1 MVQRNDFCPNSP
13 KSLAPII
20 SLDYPLPPAKFRWG
34 RTRTRSLIA
43 HSNTS
48 LLLIGIGVGENRI
61 AQPWG
66 GILGQP
72 TMLLRWEARGC
83 SYP

>member
-13 KSLAPII
+13 KSLASII

-43 HSNTS
+43 RPNTS
-48 LLLIGIGVGENRI
+48 LFPIGIGVGGYRI
-61 AQPWG
+61 AQ
-66 GILGQP
+66 
-72 TMLLRWEARGC
+72 
-83 SYP
+83 S